1 MNKHNLLKRIASV
14 ATELDVKGF
23 TKEAKNMDLIL
34 LKLAQSPVAAPGS
47 DDDGGGYNGV
57 KEVIEFL
64 ERMGESNYN
73 IKKVQ
78 EGLNFINEEPY
89 VHNYKIHFMG
99 EKFDNSHDFYNFLA
113 DEYRKRKKEK
123 YKETD
128 IAEEGFDEPNNPMRG
143 LFSL

>member
-1 MNKHNLLKRIASV
+1 MNKNLLKRIASV
-14 ATELDVKGF
+14 ATELDQSGF
-23 TKEAKNMDLIL
+23 TKEAKSLDLIL

-47 DDDGGGYNGV
+47 DDDGGYNGV

-113 DEYRKRKKEK
+113 DEYRKRKEEK

-128 IAEEGFDEPNNPMRG
+128 IAEEGFDEPDNPMRG

>member
-14 ATELDVKGF
+14 ATELDQSGF

-113 DEYRKRKKEK
+113 DEYRKRKEEK